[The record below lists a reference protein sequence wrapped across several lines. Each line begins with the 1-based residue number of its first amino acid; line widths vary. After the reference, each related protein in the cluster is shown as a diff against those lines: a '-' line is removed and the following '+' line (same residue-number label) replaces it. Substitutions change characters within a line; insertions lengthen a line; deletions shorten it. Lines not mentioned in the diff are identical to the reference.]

1 MELIDYR
8 KTSLKFRQLSSKML
22 ITTYEEG
29 NLHLIRLKRFM
40 DSDDIIKKIISEKI
54 ITIEYDYKSNDY
66 KSNDFISLEDGYWA
80 QVNPPIDE
88 DAHMKAI
95 YDYLT
100 DMTKEEI
107 DLRGIASRF
116 HHDSNKYT
124 DKVRHY
130 IEIVFKPLADYI
142 VGVLSEEMMYLEN
155 KNHKGTGIVFNQT
168 IGNNYGATNFAQGD
182 INSNNTVTVG
192 TDEKED
198 IKSIIAEISSMIKD
212 INIDTDI
219 KEDVLDELEIIKEQV
234 EDENPKPRRIK
245 KACEG
250 ISNFITKLPA
260 NIEKST
266 LIITGINKLLKNID
280 ALEAMIH

>member
-8 KTSLKFRQLSSKML
+8 KASLKFRRLSSKML

-40 DSDDIIKKIISEKI
+40 DSDKIIKKIISEKI
-54 ITIEYDYKSNDY
+54 SNIKFDY

-80 QVNPPIDE
+80 QINPPIDE
-88 DAHMKAI
+88 DTHMKAI

-100 DMTKEEI
+100 DMTKEEV
-107 DLRGIASRF
+107 DLRGIASKF
-116 HHDSNKYT
+116 HHESNKYT
-124 DKVRHY
+124 DKVRNY

-155 KNHKGTGIVFNQT
+155 KNDKCAGIVVNQT
-168 IGNNYGATNFAQGD
+168 IGNNYGANNFAQGN
-182 INSNNTVTVG
+182 ITSNNTVNVG
-192 TDEKED
+192 TDEKEN
-198 IKSIIAEISSMIKD
+198 IKSLIVEISRMLKD

-219 KEDVLDELEIIKEQV
+219 KEDVIDELEVIQEQI
-234 EDENPKPRRIK
+234 ESETPKPRRIK

-250 ISNFITKLPA
+250 ISTFITKLPS

-266 LIITGINKLLKNID
+266 LLVNSITKLLKNIEN
-280 ALEAMIH
+280 LEAILR